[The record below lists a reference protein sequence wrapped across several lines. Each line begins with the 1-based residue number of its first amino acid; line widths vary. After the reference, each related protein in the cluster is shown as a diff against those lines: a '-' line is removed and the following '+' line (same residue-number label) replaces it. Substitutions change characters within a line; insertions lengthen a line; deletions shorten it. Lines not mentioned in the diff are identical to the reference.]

1 MYPTNLALYFNAI
14 LSYSFN
20 KIGHSLSP
28 NNAICIFLNFLS
40 GTQPK
45 HTVPMNK
52 QLDLS
57 Y

>member
-1 MYPTNLALYFNAI
+1 MYPTNVFYAI
-14 LSYSFN
+14 LYYSFN

-45 HTVPMNK
+45 RIVPMNK